1 MNSSHLCLR
10 VVAVFALA
18 ASSYAIG
25 ADIYYAAAF
34 GNLGEL
40 RALLKDNPALVFSR
54 DNFGNTPLH
63 VAVDR
68 GQKDAAE
75 LLLINKADINAR
87 DKSGQTPLHVAVKI
101 DWPNQR
107 DVVELLLA
115 NRADVNARDND
126 GWTPLHWAADRGHP
140 AIAELLLASGANV
153 NAKSGGGYTPL
164 QLCGVCRRYRHG

>member
-10 VVAVFALA
+10 LVALFALA
-18 ASSYAIG
+18 ASNYAIG
-25 ADIYYAAAF
+25 ADIHYAAAF

-75 LLLINKADINAR
+75 LLLINKQSRYQCERQEWPDSIAR
-87 DKSGQTPLHVAVKI
+87 GRED
-101 DWPNQR
+101 
-107 DVVELLLA
+107 LLA
-115 NRADVNARDND
+115 
-126 GWTPLHWAADRGHP
+126 
-140 AIAELLLASGANV
+140 
-153 NAKSGGGYTPL
+153 
-164 QLCGVCRRYRHG
+164 

>member
-10 VVAVFALA
+10 LVALFALA
-18 ASSYAIG
+18 ASNYAIG
-25 ADIYYAAAF
+25 ADIHYAAAF

-68 GQKDAAE
+68 DQKDAAE

-101 DWPNQR
+101 SLVQ
-107 DVVELLLA
+107 
-115 NRADVNARDND
+115 NRR
-126 GWTPLHWAADRGHP
+126 LH
-140 AIAELLLASGANV
+140 E
-153 NAKSGGGYTPL
+153 
-164 QLCGVCRRYRHG
+164 